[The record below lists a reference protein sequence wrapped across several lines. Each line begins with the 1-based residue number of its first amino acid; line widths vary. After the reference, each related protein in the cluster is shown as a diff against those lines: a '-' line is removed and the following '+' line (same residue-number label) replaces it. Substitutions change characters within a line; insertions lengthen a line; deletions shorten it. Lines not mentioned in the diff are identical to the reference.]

1 MSYINPLLIV
11 YGSTFNAK
19 LYTGHVVGKILKFE
33 IFTLITLNIVIFK
46 ISKL

>member
-1 MSYINPLLIV
+1 MLIV

-33 IFTLITLNIVIFK
+33 IFTLITLNIIIFK
-46 ISKL
+46 ISRL